1 MDFNRGKFVS
11 PLFALLLFISF
22 AGLCGCATLPTVS
35 EMIDT
40 VPVIDEPPQIVS
52 AGGLLSKEESR
63 AIMERLKGPGAPIDI
78 LQRHI
83 EVVESISGSRLISG
97 NKVTLLIDGPAVYS
111 AMFDAIRNAEDHIN
125 IETFTFEDDEAGRK
139 FSDLLLQKQS
149 EGVRVN
155 VIYDSAGSFRTPTSF
170 FQRLR
175 DGGINVVEYNPLT
188 SLAILGKWQL
198 VHRDHRKI
206 MVVDGKVAITGGVNI
221 SRNYFT
227 HVASVDA
234 SEKEGTRV
242 PWCDT
247 DVKIEGPAV
256 AEFQKVFIG
265 TWKSQK
271 GPALSDNN
279 YFPELQDMGTS
290 LVQIIGSTQGQ
301 MNRMTFVLYISALTF
316 AGKSIHMTNAYFV
329 PDYQILTALTDA
341 AQRGV
346 DVRIVLPKVSIHP
359 NPTALYA
366 GQYYYSGLLRSGVKL
381 YERCNATL
389 HAKTAVIDGVWSTV
403 GSTNMDFLSFLRN
416 DEVNTIILNREFAS
430 GMATMFEADIDES
443 DMILWEEWKERP
455 LWPRITEWFANL
467 LSCWL

>member
-125 IETFTFEDDEAGRK
+125 IETFTFENDEAGRK

-221 SRNYFT
+221 SRN
-227 HVASVDA
+227 
-234 SEKEGTRV
+234 
-242 PWCDT
+242 
-247 DVKIEGPAV
+247 
-256 AEFQKVFIG
+256 
-265 TWKSQK
+265 
-271 GPALSDNN
+271 
-279 YFPELQDMGTS
+279 
-290 LVQIIGSTQGQ
+290 
-301 MNRMTFVLYISALTF
+301 
-316 AGKSIHMTNAYFV
+316 
-329 PDYQILTALTDA
+329 
-341 AQRGV
+341 
-346 DVRIVLPKVSIHP
+346 
-359 NPTALYA
+359 
-366 GQYYYSGLLRSGVKL
+366 
-381 YERCNATL
+381 
-389 HAKTAVIDGVWSTV
+389 
-403 GSTNMDFLSFLRN
+403 
-416 DEVNTIILNREFAS
+416 
-430 GMATMFEADIDES
+430 
-443 DMILWEEWKERP
+443 
-455 LWPRITEWFANL
+455 
-467 LSCWL
+467 

>member
-1 MDFNRGKFVS
+1 MDFNQGKFVS
-11 PLFALLLFISF
+11 PLFALLLFISL
-22 AGLCGCATLPTVS
+22 AGTCGCATLPTVS
-35 EMIDT
+35 DMIDT

-52 AGGLLSKEESR
+52 AGGLLSQEESR
-63 AIMERLKGPGAPIDI
+63 AIMERLKGPGVPIDI

-97 NKVTLLIDGPAVYS
+97 NKVTLLIDGPAAYS

-155 VIYDSAGSFRTPTSF
+155 VIYDSAGSFRTPASF
-170 FQRLR
+170 FRRLR
-175 DGGINVVEYNPLT
+175 NGGINVVEYNPLT
-188 SLAILGKWQL
+188 PLAILGKWQL
-198 VHRDHRKI
+198 FHRDHRKI

-221 SRNYFT
+221 SRNYYT
-227 HVASVDA
+227 HVVPVDA
-234 SEKEGTRV
+234 SEKEGTLL
-242 PWCDT
+242 PWRDT

-279 YFPELQDMGTS
+279 YFPDLQDMGTS

-301 MNRMTFVLYISALTF
+301 MNRMTFILYISALTF
-316 AGKSIHMTNAYFV
+316 ARESIHMTNAYFI
-329 PDYQILTALTDA
+329 PDNQILTALTDA
-341 AQRGV
+341 ARRGV

-359 NPTALYA
+359 TALYA
-366 GQYYYSGLLRSGVKL
+366 GQYYYSVLLRSGVKL
-381 YERCNATL
+381 YERRNAAL

-416 DEVNTIILNREFAS
+416 DEVNTIILNREFAVD
-430 GMATMFEADIDES
+430 MEKMFEADIAES
-443 DMILWEEWKERP
+443 HMILKEEWNQRP
-455 LWPRITEWFANL
+455 LWPRITEWFAHL
-467 LSCWL
+467 LSSWL